1 MVGCSWSEFFVS
13 GVIMADLNLL
23 PSRFYWIYITC
34 YWFIFHSA
42 MIFPIVC
49 TAYKHNLTAL
59 IGLLNFLQLFLFCNF
74 GQKWLKWFVAPA
86 ADCLHIHEE
95 PDMLNVHVVRLSTL
109 CWKLIRWGKLSVLV
123 VQCCWCIHMEL
134 HQLGVPLV
142 VLWQK
147 LGTTTGAPHGLCNRA
162 NLPLL
167 PIQSTE
173 LANFF

>member
-34 YWFIFHSA
+34 YWFIFHSV

-109 CWKLIRWGKLSVLV
+109 CWKVLSSFPHLIELKMVSIISTITLLLLLYCFANHTQQPQNPHLFISPGW
-123 VQCCWCIHMEL
+123 IH
-134 HQLGVPLV
+134 
-142 VLWQK
+142 K
-147 LGTTTGAPHGLCNRA
+147 
-162 NLPLL
+162 
-167 PIQSTE
+167 
-173 LANFF
+173 